1 MPRRL
6 SLVILLS
13 LIIGSVLL
21 FGLSA
26 GAAPDDTTAAT
37 QAELEAAQKRI
48 EELEMQ
54 EDAAYQAYS
63 NALFEQ
69 NRLRE

>member
-6 SLVILLS
+6 SLVILLG

-26 GAAPDDTTAAT
+26 GAAPDDTSAARLD
-37 QAELEAAQKRI
+37 ELEAAQGRM
-48 EELEMQ
+48 EEVQLQ
-54 EDAAYQAYS
+54 EEAA
-63 NALFEQ
+63 
-69 NRLRE
+69 